1 MSSVSS
7 GSARNA
13 SSALRMSMRA
23 SSPTGRTN
31 VDERPPR
38 GRSMG
43 GPPPPPPPP
52 RRPPRRPM
60 GDFGASRCGD
70 EDARGGKAAGRR
82 RAVGR
87 DSFRWLCV
95 SIRRR
100 IIGVAVDRVASVDPR
115 R

>member
-23 SSPTGRTN
+23 SSPTGRTK

-43 GPPPPPPPP
+43 D
-52 RRPPRRPM
+52 RRRRRRRRRVDHRVDPWVIRRV
-60 GDFGASRCGD
+60 ACGD
-70 EDARGGKAAGRR
+70 ETRAAESGGKTTRDGAG
-82 RAVGR
+82 
-87 DSFRWLCV
+87 FV
-95 SIRRR
+95 SMVTR
-100 IIGVAVDRVASVDPR
+100 ID
-115 R
+115 